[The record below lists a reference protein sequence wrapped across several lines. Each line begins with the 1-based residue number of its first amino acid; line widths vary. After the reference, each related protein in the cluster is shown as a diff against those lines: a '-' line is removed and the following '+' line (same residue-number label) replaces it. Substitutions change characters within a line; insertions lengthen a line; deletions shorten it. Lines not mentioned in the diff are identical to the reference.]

1 MRFAGTGKW
10 FLAIGLGLAGAAT
23 GTAAETLLLRYPD
36 IHGNRLVFCHGGD
49 VYLSSIEGGQAQ
61 RLTDFTGE
69 EILPKFSPNGR
80 QIAFT
85 AEVEGNKDIYI
96 VPVSGGK
103 PRRLTFHPAD
113 EWVVDWHPDGERVV
127 FRSNASSAS
136 YRVNRLH
143 VVPAGGGLV
152 QVLELPEADLAGFND
167 AGDKVAFCPTRVD
180 LPVQGYRGGA
190 APEIWTY
197 DFASRTSDRI
207 IADGSF
213 NSYPIWT
220 GDRVYFVS
228 DRGDDRVPNLWVRD
242 LGAGTSRP
250 LTGFKE
256 WPVRWPSRGGDRI
269 VFENGGRLH
278 LLDIHTGTMR
288 RVRIE
293 IPGFQGL
300 PMTTEINVE
309 SLVSGAPALSPDG
322 RKVILSAR
330 GDLFLLEPGRDLTRN
345 LTRSSGAYERYPQWD
360 PQGGRYAFVSD
371 ATGEDQIYIGWDE
384 GDREA
389 EQVSRCEA
397 GRIGAISWSPDG
409 RKIGFADHR
418 AAYNILDL
426 ETGAAKKV
434 FFNAYQGSVPFAT
447 AAWSP
452 DSRWL
457 TYTLGN
463 PNWLGSVY
471 LYSLDQDRAFR
482 VTDGSV
488 NASNPQFD
496 TDGRYLYWISDVRV
510 NVEDSFWDGEHHL
523 IDPSTI
529 VAATLGREAMS
540 PFAPGMENAEPTA
553 GTAGS
558 SPLRID
564 VEGLADR
571 AVALPVPDSSYGSLR
586 AVAGGLIYSSSPAR
600 GDACFKLFDQASKKE
615 TVLSRD
621 AFFLVPAAR
630 SATAAYRGDS
640 GIGILGLKAARNP
653 GDGRLDL
660 SGLRLS
666 LDRRQE
672 WVQIFREAWRIVRD
686 FFYDERMRGVDWPAV
701 RQKYEVLL
709 PHVASREE
717 LNHLLEEMFAEIG
730 HSHLEISGG
739 DSPNRIDRDHGL
751 LGVDLMMD
759 PDSRFYQ
766 IARVYRGRSGDRD
779 STGPLAFPGLNVRE
793 GDYLLAIDGHP
804 LKEGINPDA
813 FLVDKAGRD
822 VVLTIHSLPTL
833 EGARRLTVRPA
844 AYSERE
850 GDLLRYADWVSR
862 NRDAVDKESGGR
874 IGYLHLPDTYTSGI
888 AAFFRQA
895 PAELH
900 KEGLILDVRFNSG
913 GYTPVWMLE
922 RLNRKMIFRSSLPY
936 GKASISEP
944 DPVFCGIKAC
954 LINES
959 VESSGETFAAI
970 FRQWD
975 IGPIIGRR
983 TAGRLA
989 STGGMRLI
997 DGGVLVYPAEGKG
1010 TIENEGISPDIEVL
1024 NRPEET
1030 GAGIDRQLQRAVA
1043 ELLKRLPDKLN
1054 R

>member
-1 MRFAGTGKW
+1 MAGT
-10 FLAIGLGLAGAAT
+10 AT

-69 EILPKFSPNGR
+69 ESLPKFSPDGR

-96 VPVSGGK
+96 MPVSGGK

-180 LPVQGYRGGA
+180 LPVKGYRGGA

-197 DFASRTSDRI
+197 DFAARTSDRI
-207 IADGSF
+207 IADGSS
-213 NSYPIWT
+213 NSDPIWI

-228 DRGDDRVPNLWVRD
+228 DRGDDRAPNLWVRD

-269 VFENGGRLH
+269 VFENGGPPPYPRH
-278 LLDIHTGTMR
+278 SHRDHTPGPDRDPRVPGPPDDDGDHRRELSSPELPPCRPTAGRSSSVRGGTC
-288 RVRIE
+288 
-293 IPGFQGL
+293 
-300 PMTTEINVE
+300 
-309 SLVSGAPALSPDG
+309 SSWSPAG
-322 RKVILSAR
+322 T
-330 GDLFLLEPGRDLTRN
+330 LTRN

-360 PQGGRYAFVSD
+360 PQGGRYAYVSD
-371 ATGEDQIYIGWDE
+371 ATGEDQIYIGRDE

-418 AAYNILDL
+418 AAYHILDL
-426 ETGAAKKV
+426 ETGAAKRI
-434 FFNAYQGSVPFAT
+434 FFNAYQGSVPFAA

-457 TYTLGN
+457 AYTLGN

-488 NASNPQFD
+488 NASSPQFD
-496 TDGRYLYWISDVRV
+496 PDGRFLYWISDVRV

-523 IDPSTI
+523 VDPSTI

-540 PFAPGMENAEPTA
+540 PFAPGLENAEPAA
-553 GTAGS
+553 GAAGA

-564 VEGLADR
+564 VEGLAGR

-600 GDACFKLFDQASKKE
+600 GEACFKLFDQASKTE
-615 TVLSRD
+615 TILSRD

-640 GIGILGLKAARNP
+640 GH
-653 GDGRLDL
+653 
-660 SGLRLS
+660 
-666 LDRRQE
+666 RR
-672 WVQIFREAWRIVRD
+672 
-686 FFYDERMRGVDWPAV
+686 
-701 RQKYEVLL
+701 
-709 PHVASREE
+709 SRPQ
-717 LNHLLEEMFAEIG
+717 N
-730 HSHLEISGG
+730 
-739 DSPNRIDRDHGL
+739 
-751 LGVDLMMD
+751 
-759 PDSRFYQ
+759 
-766 IARVYRGRSGDRD
+766 
-779 STGPLAFPGLNVRE
+779 
-793 GDYLLAIDGHP
+793 
-804 LKEGINPDA
+804 
-813 FLVDKAGRD
+813 
-822 VVLTIHSLPTL
+822 
-833 EGARRLTVRPA
+833 GA
-844 AYSERE
+844 
-850 GDLLRYADWVSR
+850 
-862 NRDAVDKESGGR
+862 
-874 IGYLHLPDTYTSGI
+874 
-888 AAFFRQA
+888 
-895 PAELH
+895 
-900 KEGLILDVRFNSG
+900 
-913 GYTPVWMLE
+913 
-922 RLNRKMIFRSSLPY
+922 
-936 GKASISEP
+936 
-944 DPVFCGIKAC
+944 
-954 LINES
+954 
-959 VESSGETFAAI
+959 
-970 FRQWD
+970 
-975 IGPIIGRR
+975 
-983 TAGRLA
+983 
-989 STGGMRLI
+989 
-997 DGGVLVYPAEGKG
+997 
-1010 TIENEGISPDIEVL
+1010 
-1024 NRPEET
+1024 
-1030 GAGIDRQLQRAVA
+1030 
-1043 ELLKRLPDKLN
+1043 
-1054 R
+1054 